1 MNCKLSNEEVMGIFK
16 DIEKIKS
23 EQPHECA
30 KKIEKLQNMI
40 VNELAFLV
48 FHQAKPYRRFPNY
61 EDIVQEGYIGL
72 IKAARRFDY
81 TRFPNF
87 FVFADQ
93 WIWNNIKKAASKF
106 DVVYDPTKKRV
117 IYAEPVRFD
126 EEDSTTPENSFIADE
141 NVQKINK
148 VLAQLSDRERI
159 IIEKTYGIRDGKEC
173 SLREIGPQLNL
184 THERIRQIKNEVLN
198 KLKDDKDL
206 QDI

>member
-1 MNCKLSNEEVMGIFK
+1 MNCKLSNEEVMEIFR
-16 DIEKIKS
+16 DIEKIKNEQS
-23 EQPHECA
+23 ECCI
-30 KKIEKLQNMI
+30 KKIEKLQNNI
-40 VNELAFLV
+40 IGELSFLV
-48 FHQAKPYRRFPNY
+48 FYQAKPYRRFPNY

-72 IKAARRFDY
+72 IKAVRRFDY

-117 IYAEPVRFD
+117 IYSEQARFE
-126 EEDSTTPENSFIADE
+126 EEDFTTPENSFIADE

-148 VLAQLSDRERI
+148 ALSQLSDRERT
-159 IIEKTYGIRDGKEC
+159 IIEKTYGIKDGKEC

-198 KLKDDKDL
+198 KLKDNTDL